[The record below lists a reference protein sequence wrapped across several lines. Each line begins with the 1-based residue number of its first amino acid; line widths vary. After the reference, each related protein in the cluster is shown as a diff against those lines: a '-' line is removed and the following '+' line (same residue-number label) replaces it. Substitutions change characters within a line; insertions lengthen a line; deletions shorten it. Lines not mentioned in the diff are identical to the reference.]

1 MDEVGYLFMVF
12 EPENTLRMKGGFLE
26 RECLRTAHF

>member
-1 MDEVGYLFMVF
+1 MLS

-26 RECLRTAHF
+26 RECLRRAHF